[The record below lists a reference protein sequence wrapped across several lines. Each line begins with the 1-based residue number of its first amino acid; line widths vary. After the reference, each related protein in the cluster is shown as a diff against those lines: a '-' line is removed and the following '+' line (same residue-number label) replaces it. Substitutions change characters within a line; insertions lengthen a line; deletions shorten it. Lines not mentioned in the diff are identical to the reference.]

1 MALLLKKGICDC
13 PYIPLLQFKRFRG
26 KINIQRPRPPHFEK
40 AKFLALTKPII
51 QVKSKKVLQLCTNTK
66 PSSHKTQ
73 SEENIYQGLIA
84 KELRQRFEN
93 SKLIA
98 FCHLNPMLK
107 DQTFNAFVAF
117 YKEKMH
123 FERYGK
129 ETVRL
134 AVTGTPFE
142 IVRKLFMSQTTII
155 FSPEPHLKTLLR
167 ILKKFPEL
175 VLMAG
180 IYENRF
186 LSKDELVKFS
196 KIPNLQAAQNE
207 LVYSLNSVGAQ
218 VVRNLNSHQI
228 TLVSHLEQR
237 VAQLEGGE
245 G

>member
-26 KINIQRPRPPHFEK
+26 KINIQKPRPAHFEK

-51 QVKSKKVLQLCTNTK
+51 QIRSKKVLQLCTKTE
-66 PSSHKTQ
+66 PSHKTQ
-73 SEENIYQGLIA
+73 TEENIYQDLLA

-134 AVTGTPFE
+134 AVIGTPFE
-142 IVRKLFMSQTTII
+142 TVIKLFMSQTTMI
-155 FSPEPHLKTLLR
+155 FSPEPQLKTLLR
-167 ILKKFPEL
+167 ILRKFPEL

-186 LSKDELVKFS
+186 LSKDELVKYS
-196 KIPNLQAAQNE
+196 KVPNIQAAQSE
-207 LVYSLNSVGAQ
+207 LVYSLNGVGAQ
-218 VVRNLNSHQI
+218 VVRNLNSHQT
-228 TLVSHLEQR
+228 TLMSHLEQR